1 MMRDNPVLA
10 LLLIMA
16 PLSLM
21 SVGGG
26 QAILPEV
33 HRQAVA
39 VYGWIDEPTFVAD
52 FAISKMAPGPTSLI
66 VTLIGWQAAGLVGA
80 AVATVAIFLPSSL
93 LVLLL
98 ARIWARYRG
107 AKWQK
112 AVEQGLAP
120 VAAGLILAGSLTLFR
135 AASGGALAWG
145 VALVATVV
153 IMVTEFNPLY
163 LIGAGALVFLMAGG

>member
-1 MMRDNPVLA
+1 MRDNPLLTLLA
-10 LLLIMA
+10 IMA

-26 QAILPEV
+26 QAIIPEV
-33 HRQAVA
+33 HRQAVL
-39 VYGWIDEPTFVAD
+39 VHGWISEATFVAD

-66 VTLIGWQAAGLVGA
+66 VTLIGWQVAGVAGA
-80 AVATVAIFLPSSL
+80 AVATVAIFLPSSV

-98 ARIWARYRG
+98 ARVWARHRG
-107 AKWQK
+107 APWQK

-135 AASGGALAWG
+135 AASGGWLAWG
-145 VALVATVV
+145 VALVSTAV
-153 IMVTEFNPLY
+153 IMMVDINPL
-163 LIGAGALVFLMAGG
+163 LMIGAGAVVFLMVGG

>member
-1 MMRDNPVLA
+1 MRDNPVMA

-33 HRQAVA
+33 HRQAVL

-66 VTLIGWQAAGLVGA
+66 VTLIGWQAAGLLGA
-80 AVATVAIFLPSSL
+80 AVATLAIFLPSSI

-98 ARIWARYRG
+98 ARVWARYRG
-107 AKWQK
+107 APWQK

-135 AASGGALAWG
+135 AASGGFLAWG

-153 IMVTEFNPLY
+153 ILMTELNPLL
-163 LIGAGALVFLMAGG
+163 LIGGGAAVFLLVGG

>member
-1 MMRDNPVLA
+1 MRDDPLLA

-16 PLSLM
+16 PLSLL

-33 HRQAVA
+33 HAQVVLAHH
-39 VYGWIDEPTFVAD
+39 WIDEATFVAD

-66 VTLIGWQAAGLVGA
+66 VTLIGWQVAGLAGA
-80 AVATVAIFLPSSL
+80 AVATVAIFVPSSL
-93 LVLLL
+93 LVLAL

-107 AKWQK
+107 APWQK
-112 AVEQGLAP
+112 AVERGLAP

-135 AASGGALAWG
+135 AASGGLLAWG
-145 VALVATVV
+145 VAVLATAIMLVTDINPLVLIAGGAAIFLVAG
-153 IMVTEFNPLY
+153 I
-163 LIGAGALVFLMAGG
+163 

>member
-1 MMRDNPVLA
+1 MRDNPVLA
-10 LLLIMA
+10 LLFIMA

-33 HRQAVA
+33 HRQAVL
-39 VYGWIDEPTFVAD
+39 VYGWIDEATFVAD

-66 VTLIGWQAAGLVGA
+66 VTLIGWQAAGLLGA
-80 AVATVAIFLPSSL
+80 AVATVAIFLPSSI
-93 LVLLL
+93 LVLVL
-98 ARIWARYRG
+98 ARVWARYRG
-107 AKWQK
+107 AAWQN

-135 AASGGALAWG
+135 AASGGLMAWG
-145 VALVATVV
+145 VALVATAA
-153 IMVTEFNPLY
+153 ILMTELNPLL
-163 LIGAGALVFLMAGG
+163 LIGGGAAVFLLAGG

>member
-1 MMRDNPVLA
+1 
-10 LLLIMA
+10 
-16 PLSLM
+16 
-21 SVGGG
+21 
-26 QAILPEV
+26 
-33 HRQAVA
+33 
-39 VYGWIDEPTFVAD
+39 
-52 FAISKMAPGPTSLI
+52 MAPGPTSLI

>member
-1 MMRDNPVLA
+1 MRDNPVLA

-33 HRQAVA
+33 HRQAVL
-39 VYGWIDEPTFVAD
+39 VHGWIDEATFVAD

-66 VTLIGWQAAGLVGA
+66 VTLIGWQAAGLAGA
-80 AVATVAIFLPSSL
+80 AVATFAIFLPSSVL
-93 LVLLL
+93 ILVL
-98 ARIWARYRG
+98 ARAWARYRG
-107 AKWQK
+107 APWQK

-135 AASGGALAWG
+135 AASGGWLASV
-145 VALVATVV
+145 VALLATVV
-153 IMVTEFNPLY
+153 ILMTDLHPLL
-163 LIGAGALVFLMAGG
+163 LIGSGALVFLMAGG

>member
-1 MMRDNPVLA
+1 MRDNPVLA

-33 HRQAVA
+33 HRQAVL
-39 VYGWIDEPTFVAD
+39 VHGWIDEATFVAD

-66 VTLIGWQAAGLVGA
+66 VTLIGWQAAGLAGA
-80 AVATVAIFLPSSL
+80 AVATFAIFLPSSI

-98 ARIWARYRG
+98 ARVWARYRG
-107 AKWQK
+107 AAWQK

-135 AASGGALAWG
+135 AASGGWLAWA

-153 IMVTEFNPLY
+153 ILLTQLNPLF
-163 LIGAGALVFLMAGG
+163 LIGTGALVFLVAGG

>member
-1 MMRDNPVLA
+1 MRDNPVLA

-33 HRQAVA
+33 HRQV
-39 VYGWIDEPTFVAD
+39 VSVHGWIDEATFVAD

-66 VTLIGWQAAGLVGA
+66 VALIGWQAAGLAGA
-80 AVATVAIFLPSSL
+80 AVATVAIFLPSSI

-107 AKWQK
+107 AAWQK

-135 AASGGALAWG
+135 AASGGWLAWA
-145 VALVATVV
+145 VAAVATAAMTMTQV
-153 IMVTEFNPLY
+153 NPLL
-163 LIGAGALVFLMAGG
+163 LIGGGAAVFLLVGN